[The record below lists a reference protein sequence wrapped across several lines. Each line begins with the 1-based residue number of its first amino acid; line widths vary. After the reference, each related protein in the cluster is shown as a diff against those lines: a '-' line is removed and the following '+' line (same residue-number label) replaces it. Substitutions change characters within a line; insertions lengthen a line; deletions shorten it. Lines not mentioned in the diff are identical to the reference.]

1 MLILSTDIQK
11 LCFRLIIFGCLVGA
25 AGVVAAQEKVRI
37 AMRPDATINSSAVT
51 LGDLAIVEGGSA
63 VKREAISQLDLSI
76 NKGRKNTTISR
87 GEMTTRLLMAGF
99 DPNEFQLY
107 GTRTRLIREGNSLSV
122 QNVLES
128 AIARHV
134 SGNLNMDMRDVQVE
148 LLSFPEV
155 LSNYVDG
162 GYHFSALD
170 HADRIIGRRNVLIG
184 VFHQGRME
192 SQVQV
197 LAQTSIT
204 KEVLVALRPIERG
217 EVLDRDNAFIERR
230 QFNNFS
236 DKWIAEDGFG
246 KTVSRRIRA
255 QEALRSVDLTRRN
268 TTNRKEVLV
277 RARDIVTVVANKGGL
292 KITMSGMEAMK
303 SGGAGDV
310 ISLRN
315 PDSKKVV
322 YGKVVN
328 ASLVEL
334 KF

>member
-1 MLILSTDIQK
+1 MLLPPEKTRKLVLQSFALAFLILSTR
-11 LCFRLIIFGCLVGA
+11 FA
-25 AGVVAAQEKVRI
+25 MAQEKVRI
-37 AMRPDATINSSAVT
+37 AMRSDATVSSSAVT
-51 LGDLAIVEGGSA
+51 LGDLAIVEGGSS
-63 VKREAISQLDLSI
+63 VKRKAISQLHLPIDKVGGGS
-76 NKGRKNTTISR
+76 TISR

-107 GTRTRLIREGNSLSV
+107 GTRTRVIREEVGLNI
-122 QNVLES
+122 QAVLES
-128 AIARHV
+128 AIASHV
-134 SGNLNMDMRDVQVE
+134 SGSLNMDLRDVQVD
-148 LLSFPEV
+148 LLSFPDV
-155 LSNYVDG
+155 LSRYAAE
-162 GYHFSALD
+162 GYQFSALD
-170 HADRIIGRRNVLIG
+170 HADRIIGRRNVLVG
-184 VFHQGRME
+184 VFRQGRME

-197 LAQTSIT
+197 LAQTSVT
-204 KEVLVALRPIERG
+204 KQVLVASRPIERG

-230 QFNNFS
+230 QFSNFS

-255 QEALRSVDLTRRN
+255 QEALRSVDLTRHS
-268 TTNRKEVLV
+268 TTHRKEVLV

-322 YGKVVN
+322 YGKIIN
-328 ASLVEL
+328 SSLVEL